1 MLARFVA
8 SNAYLPT
15 TSIVECVR
23 YFLSAC
29 VESADAPLRGLFN
42 EDLKWRIS
50 PPRRRP
56 NSTNDEQAYQDGKAP
71 LPSIRGEAIWCG
83 RDARTEIPLGDVVAS
98 VRGRKSYVDARM
110 RKNQRGPAHD
120 DCVAYD
126 TAPRGVVDKDHCRVR
141 RVSPPPPTGT
151 AKSAQRSRT
160 CQCAVNQADARD
172 LRQPTSDFIRRSSRR
187 RRQCC
192 QRRRNGGGRPCR
204 CVRQQRRLTGQYMSW
219 CFVVAVLR
227 LGLLHGRNASA
238 GRGVDGT
245 KHARA
250 LTAAPAGGQPFEL
263 AHGCLRAR
271 ERNA

>member
-141 RVSPPPPTGT
+141 RVSPPPPVRRRVHSDHAPASVPLTKRT
-151 AKSAQRSRT
+151 HAICANPPLTSSAGP
-160 CQCAVNQADARD
+160 ADAGVNVAND
-172 LRQPTSDFIRRSSRR
+172 AATVADGLAAAFANSDA
-187 RRQCC
+187 
-192 QRRRNGGGRPCR
+192 
-204 CVRQQRRLTGQYMSW
+204 L
-219 CFVVAVLR
+219 
-227 LGLLHGRNASA
+227 LGS
-238 GRGVDGT
+238 T
-245 KHARA
+245 
-250 LTAAPAGGQPFEL
+250 
-263 AHGCLRAR
+263 
-271 ERNA
+271 